1 MAGILYT
8 YDVISGKQE
17 DPRRTKFNKE
27 LYGYK
32 YIWETKAGLKQNR
45 KLGLLS
51 TKNGRKVADSVI
63 LVSNDYEIDFDDL
76 FDKYSDVVVVYKF
89 KVID

>member
-27 LYGYK
+27 LYGYRYK
-32 YIWETKAGLKQNR
+32 WETKVGLKQSR
-45 KLGLLS
+45 KLGLLT

-63 LVSNDYEIDFDDL
+63 LVSNDYEIDFDDF
-76 FDKYSDVVVVYKF
+76 FDKYSDVVTVYKF
-89 KVID
+89 KVTD